1 MRDFQS
7 GMEMTM
13 SSPSE
18 NQPSINSSHN
28 MAVEY
33 TNMGADLSTESQDD
47 RPFREM
53 MIASELSS
61 SVDDPDITIIRDY
74 TSSMSSA
81 VKVEITDANDAEF
94 NYSTSAALRKC
105 KKQVLQPYGR
115 LLALIGWRALGRE
128 SISNNLGWKVLN
140 VLYTIFILFLLIF
153 SYIFQVLV
161 CQGRLNIHT
170 DVKAPTEVP
179 ATQVPQTSSV
189 TPWSINETN
198 MFTAQTIPTSTNA
211 TTIDAYAQPAQCS
224 HVFTTYVVPDI
235 LHFMAYLLG
244 FFYFRIQDNEQLYAL
259 MEKVF
264 LKASV
269 AQSRNVSRAKMIQ
282 MSRIYLIAG
291 ALWVVLSLAVQ
302 GVFVA
307 AFGVDKMT
315 FLGTAVQWKGWHIM
329 LICLQMLGA
338 LVTNAVN
345 YAVVVNYTT
354 QCEMIIYYMKGIFR
368 RLQEK
373 STDLKLAMHDILDA
387 GKSISQL
394 NGQIAK
400 MTSLCAVNFAELSII
415 GLVIL
420 FLNEFHS
427 VLIWVYRGT
436 FPILW
441 LVILIVPLVQA
452 ARLNSTIMSLKRIG
466 LDMRV
471 FGYQNSS
478 QLERDSFLLFLLNLN
493 FKAKLFH
500 IPIKPS
506 YLFGILV
513 LVTFTLLLLLQT
525 SVIGGSSIFL

>member
-1 MRDFQS
+1 MFRHVPGTTRNRTRVYRFTVYCS
-7 GMEMTM
+7 
-13 SSPSE
+13 
-18 NQPSINSSHN
+18 NH
-28 MAVEY
+28 Y
-33 TNMGADLSTESQDD
+33 TTRRHPNDRVVTWFDLD
-47 RPFREM
+47 
-53 MIASELSS
+53 
-61 SVDDPDITIIRDY
+61 
-74 TSSMSSA
+74 
-81 VKVEITDANDAEF
+81 
-94 NYSTSAALRKC
+94 
-105 KKQVLQPYGR
+105 GR
-115 LLALIGWRALGRE
+115 IGWRALGRE
-128 SISNNLGWKVLN
+128 SISYNLGWKVLN
-140 VLYTIFILFLLIF
+140 VL
-153 SYIFQVLV
+153 
-161 CQGRLNIHT
+161 LNIHT
-170 DVKAPTEVP
+170 DVKAPTETP
-179 ATQVPQTSSV
+179 ATAVPQTSSSR
-189 TPWSINETN
+189 TPGYINETD
-198 MFTAQTIPTSTNA
+198 MFTAQTIPAAATNA
-211 TTIDAYAQPAQCS
+211 SDIDAYAQTAQCS

-307 AFGVDKMT
+307 AFGVDKMA
-315 FLGTAVQWKGWHIM
+315 FLLGSTVQWKGWHIM

-373 STDLKLAMHDILDA
+373 STDLKLAMHWLEQSTVNRETRVRFRVVPETCLNMRPDVVPLGKALYTDFLTPPRCGWDILDA

-420 FLNEFHS
+420 FLNQFNS

>member
-1 MRDFQS
+1 
-7 GMEMTM
+7 M
-13 SSPSE
+13 SSPTE
-18 NQPSINSSHN
+18 TQPSINSPSH
-28 MAVEY
+28 MEAEY
-33 TNMGADLSTESQDD
+33 TNMGAELSTESQDD

-53 MIASELSS
+53 MIASDLSG

-128 SISNNLGWKVLN
+128 SISYNLGWKVLN

-153 SYIFQVLV
+153 SYIFQILV

-170 DVKAPTEVP
+170 DVKAPTETP
-179 ATQVPQTSSV
+179 ATAVPQTSSSR
-189 TPWSINETN
+189 TPGYINETD
-198 MFTAQTIPTSTNA
+198 MFTAQTIPAAATNTSN
-211 TTIDAYAQPAQCS
+211 IDSYAQTAQCS

-307 AFGVDKMT
+307 AFGVDKMA
-315 FLGTAVQWKGWHIM
+315 FLLGSTVQWKGWHIM

-420 FLNEFHS
+420 FLNQFNS

>member
-1 MRDFQS
+1 
-7 GMEMTM
+7 M

-18 NQPSINSSHN
+18 NQPSINSSGSH
-28 MAVEY
+28 MAVDY
-33 TNMGADLSTESQDD
+33 TNMGAELSTESQDD

-53 MIASELSS
+53 MIASDLSE

-128 SISNNLGWKVLN
+128 AISNHLGWKVLN

-170 DVKAPTEVP
+170 DVKAPTETP
-179 ATQVPQTSSV
+179 ATVVPETSSK
-189 TPWSINETN
+189 TLPYINETD
-198 MFTAQTIPTSTNA
+198 MFTAQTIIAGTTNA
-211 TTIDAYAQPAQCS
+211 TDIDAYAQPAQCS

-282 MSRIYLIAG
+282 MSRIYLITG

-307 AFGVDKMT
+307 AFGVEKMT
-315 FLGTAVQWKGWHIM
+315 FLGTTVQWKGWHIM
-329 LICLQMLGA
+329 LICLQMLGV

-420 FLNEFHS
+420 FLNQFHS

-441 LVILIVPLVQA
+441 LGILIVPLVQA